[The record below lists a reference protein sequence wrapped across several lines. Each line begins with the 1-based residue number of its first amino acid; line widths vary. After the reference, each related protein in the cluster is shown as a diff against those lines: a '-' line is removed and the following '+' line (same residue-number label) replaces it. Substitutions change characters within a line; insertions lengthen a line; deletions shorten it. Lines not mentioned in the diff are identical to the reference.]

1 MEEAGCLARGGDRRG
16 RERNI
21 EAGGSSLYCVLDVI
35 TWPPNH
41 QTVSYPLIPYGCN
54 AEGVRGL
61 RDIEMT

>member
-41 QTVSYPLIPYGCN
+41 QTVSYPLIPYN
-54 AEGVRGL
+54 AMQKELEG
-61 RDIEMT
+61 